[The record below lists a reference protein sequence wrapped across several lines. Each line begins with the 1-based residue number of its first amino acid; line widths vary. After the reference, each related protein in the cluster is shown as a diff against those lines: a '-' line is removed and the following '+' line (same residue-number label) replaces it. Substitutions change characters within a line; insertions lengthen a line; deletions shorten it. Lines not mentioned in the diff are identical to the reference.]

1 METPTTDLPTI
12 PGYRLLEKLGEGGMG
27 EVFRALQL
35 SLQRVVA
42 IKLLHQSSFLHTAW
56 EDFQREAC
64 LMAALSHPHV
74 VIIHDFGRIDG
85 RAYLV
90 MEHVRGPSL
99 RQMLQPGTPWPSAAA
114 LSLLESI
121 ALALGYIH
129 SRGILHLDLKPENV
143 LFQVPDSRP
152 IDDSLADAG
161 QEAALGLEDLERAAT
176 SVSSA
181 WKCSPKIT
189 DFGLARLHR
198 DMSGTRDLSL
208 VQGTVDYCALE
219 LRHGLPVDHRTDLFA
234 LATMAYE
241 ILTGRLPG
249 RVYVPAALRNP
260 RLPPAVDEVLSQ
272 GLERD
277 RDLRLASVD
286 EFRRR
291 LRRSLQPGTGKR

>member
-1 METPTTDLPTI
+1 METQTTDLPTI

-42 IKLLHQSSFLHTAW
+42 IKLLHPLLHTAW

-74 VIIHDFGRIDG
+74 VIIHDFGQVEG

-90 MEHVRGPSL
+90 MEHIRGPSM
-99 RQMLQPGTPWPSAAA
+99 RQMLQPGTPWPVSAA
-114 LSLLESI
+114 LNLLESI
-121 ALALGYIH
+121 ALALAYIH

-143 LFQVPDSRP
+143 LFQVPDARP
-152 IDDSLADAG
+152 IGDPFADPAD
-161 QEAALGLEDLERAAT
+161 ESVLGLEDLEMAAA
-176 SVSSA
+176 SASAA

-198 DMSGTRDLSL
+198 DMSNTRDLSV
-208 VQGTVDYCALE
+208 VQGTIDYCAPE

-241 ILTGRLPG
+241 VLTGRIPG
-249 RVYVPAALRNP
+249 RVYVPAAQRNP
-260 RLPPAVDEVLSQ
+260 RLPATIDEVLSQ

-291 LRRSLQPGTGKR
+291 LRRSLQTGPAKR